1 MISMTA
7 KELTRS
13 ETATPEPV
21 QDGRRFIPQ
30 ADIFESS
37 NELTVLVD
45 MPGVDPKDI
54 DVRLE
59 KGVLQISGKAPRRQ
73 DDRVQ
78 YLLQEYAVGD
88 YVRSFD
94 VGEGVDTQGITADH
108 RDGVLALHLPKSEKL
123 RPKRIEVRA
132 K

>member
-1 MISMTA
+1 MTV

-13 ETATPEPV
+13 ESTAPEPV
-21 QDGRRFIPQ
+21 QDGHRFIPQ
-30 ADIFESS
+30 ADIYESS
-37 NELTVLVD
+37 DELTLLLD

-59 KGVLQISGKAPRRQ
+59 KGVLLISGKAPRRQ
-73 DDRVQ
+73 DEKVQ
-78 YLLQEYAVGD
+78 YLVQEYAVGD
-88 YVRSFD
+88 YLRRFN
-94 VGEGVDTQGITADH
+94 VGEGVDTQGITAEH